1 MQTSPKFPLLLAQTQ
16 KWPEHEQARHGWGKT
31 EVDPP
36 RRVKKRDRDHR
47 CHQDCPGWPLGTPW
61 PWGHPC
67 RRDMIAARCS
77 SSSSLQLD
85 LIASSR
91 LVTPDCSV
99 CSAEAR
105 NHLAN
110 CLGLFGLF
118 SSSSSIFVS
127 PCAAL
132 PLLAGSL
139 GLWERLLGK
148 GKKQLLLR
156 HPAKNHPTTLPRPCL
171 GLV

>member
-1 MQTSPKFPLLLAQTQ
+1 
-16 KWPEHEQARHGWGKT
+16 
-31 EVDPP
+31 
-36 RRVKKRDRDHR
+36 
-47 CHQDCPGWPLGTPW
+47 
-61 PWGHPC
+61 
-67 RRDMIAARCS
+67 MIAVRCS
-77 SSSSLQLD
+77 TCSLQLD
-85 LIASSR
+85 LIARAR

-118 SSSSSIFVS
+118 SSSSPVFVS

-148 GKKQLLLR
+148 GKKQLLFRL
-156 HPAKNHPTTLPRPCL
+156 PARNHPTSLPRPCL